1 MTAPRIAERLGEDFL
16 AQALH
21 RDYRHLPGAVEV
33 AGLLTWDALNQIL
46 ATHRL
51 QPPRL
56 RLTRDGETLS
66 ALATSAP
73 EVTRRHVVW
82 HRLHPAPLH
91 AQLADGA
98 SMALDNAD
106 ELHRPLGEVAE
117 ELERLFRTRW
127 QANVYASWTAT
138 EGFGCHWDTHDVVVL
153 QLDGAKRWRIYGPTR
168 TYPLHR
174 DTDAPQPPTGEPV
187 ADLVLHPGD
196 LLYVPRGWW
205 HSVSADQGTRSLH
218 VTYGAQPH
226 TPSDLLHWVCD
237 RLVAHEEFRTDLP
250 LLASPEEQA
259 AFVAGVRKLVAEQ
272 LDDPRLI
279 ARYAEHQDGQALGRM
294 APSLPYLDS
303 VPADHRLRVRM
314 TTARAVLTLD
324 EDAAHLAAAGSVYEF
339 APAAGPALQ
348 ALAGGGEH
356 TLGELAD
363 AAGVGVDDIAA
374 LVRELVEGQAVAIT
388 GTAR

>member
-1 MTAPRIAERLGEDFL
+1 MTALRIAERLGEDFL

-21 RDYRHLPGAVEV
+21 RDYRLVPGAVE
-33 AGLLTWDALNQIL
+33 ASGLLTWDALNNIL
-46 ATHRL
+46 ASHRL
-51 QPPRL
+51 EPPRL
-56 RLTRDGETLS
+56 RLTREGETLP

-91 AQLADGA
+91 ARLADGA

-117 ELERLFRTRW
+117 ELERLLRTRI

-138 EGFGCHWDTHDVVVL
+138 EGFGVHWDTHDVVVI

-168 TYPLHR
+168 PYPLHR
-174 DTDAPQPPTGEPV
+174 DTDEPQPPAGEPV
-187 ADLVLHPGD
+187 ADLVLRPGD

-218 VTYGAQPH
+218 VTFGAQPH

-237 RLVAHEEFRTDLP
+237 RLVAHQEFRIDLP
-250 LLASPEEQA
+250 LLGDLAEQKA
-259 AFVAGVRKLVAEQ
+259 VLAGLRALVVEQ
-272 LDDPRLI
+272 LDDPQLI
-279 ARYAEHQDGQALGRM
+279 ARYREHQDGQALGRM
-294 APSLPYLDS
+294 APSLPHLGS
-303 VPADHRLRVRM
+303 IPADHRLRVRM

-324 EDAAHLAAAGSVYEF
+324 EDTAHLQAAGSAYEF
-339 APAAGPALQ
+339 APEAGPALQ
-348 ALAGGGEH
+348 LLVDGGES

-363 AAGVGVDDIAA
+363 AAGVGVDDIAG
-374 LVRELVEGQAVAIT
+374 LVQELIEGQAVAIT